1 MLPDSDCAVAASE
14 ATPALRR
21 PPGAEYRTEL
31 IAYRSWL
38 HEIDFQTS
46 NEQDKLLT
54 VLSAGALSV
63 SVGFFKDVPPD
74 SVILR
79 SGLLL
84 SWVFF
89 TLTLVAALFAF
100 RPTRDMLA
108 AEIVRTDARLAG
120 ETQPSNADVI
130 RAQRSAK
137 RRNTFAL
144 WLFVA
149 GMVLQL
155 SFLTMRFSR

>member
-1 MLPDSDCAVAASE
+1 MPSESDCAVAASE
-14 ATPALRR
+14 TTPVPRQ
-21 PPGAEYRTEL
+21 PPGGEYRTEL
-31 IAYRSWL
+31 VAYRSWL

-54 VLSAGALSV
+54 MLSAGALSV
-63 SVGFFKDVPPD
+63 SVGFFKDIPAD
-74 SVILR
+74 SAMLR
-79 SGLLL
+79 SALLL
-84 SWVFF
+84 SWLFF

-108 AEIVRTDARLAG
+108 AEVIRTDARLAG
-120 ETQPSNADVI
+120 NAQPSDAHVL

-137 RRNTFAL
+137 RRNTVAL

-155 SFLTMRFSR
+155 FFLTMRFSR